1 MPKESFKVE
10 VNSAIIKWARE
21 TAGWS
26 IDEVSKRLKTS
37 KENYQEI
44 ESGKKSP
51 TFQQIK
57 ILAHLF
63 KRPISTFFLPQPPE
77 EPAISS
83 SFRVLPK
90 SEAEISKELRL
101 AIRKARY
108 YHSIAN
114 ELMLNLNMDPT
125 PKIEQVKLDDSP
137 LDIAK
142 KERRESGISIE
153 GQYTFKNAYDGFNT
167 FRHFIESK
175 NILVFQFKFPL
186 KDARGF
192 SLMDTPPYVIVINS
206 EDNILARI
214 FTLFHEYAHLLLG
227 IPELYV
233 EDLTTYT
240 EIERWCDSFASE
252 FLIPEE
258 ELRKDE
264 LFISFLKT
272 KQLTQEIIENL
283 SRKFKVSK
291 KALLTKLRILNLI
304 GYQEYEEQKAKLEMQ
319 EIPEK
324 KAFIILPEKRCIQE
338 KGNKFILTVLESKEK
353 GFITTQDM
361 VEFLS
366 IKLNRLDKLERSLSQ
381 R

>member
-1 MPKESFKVE
+1 
-10 VNSAIIKWARE
+10 
-21 TAGWS
+21 
-26 IDEVSKRLKTS
+26 
-37 KENYQEI
+37 
-44 ESGKKSP
+44 
-51 TFQQIK
+51 
-57 ILAHLF
+57 
-63 KRPISTFFLPQPPE
+63 E